1 MQHQAK
7 SMFADESH
15 RSESVWV
22 TSQMRAW
29 SGFQDTE
36 RKLPGHPGFAGSNRK
51 CVLQDSRVERS
62 NECLQWFSSFL
73 LLLLWWLACQ
83 QTHLSP
89 VLLIS
94 KLTFCYHLDLW
105 RMGWDLQ
112 LQTTKKFISLMKY
125 PLFWQKALE
134 LLVKTNLRVLTV
146 QMPCFREILDMQ
158 TLSLICNDSEL
169 LRGEGDK
176 RTFC

>member
-1 MQHQAK
+1 
-7 SMFADESH
+7 
-15 RSESVWV
+15 
-22 TSQMRAW
+22 
-29 SGFQDTE
+29 
-36 RKLPGHPGFAGSNRK
+36 
-51 CVLQDSRVERS
+51 
-62 NECLQWFSSFL
+62 
-73 LLLLWWLACQ
+73 
-83 QTHLSP
+83 
-89 VLLIS
+89 
-94 KLTFCYHLDLW
+94 
-105 RMGWDLQ
+105 
-112 LQTTKKFISLMKY
+112 MKY